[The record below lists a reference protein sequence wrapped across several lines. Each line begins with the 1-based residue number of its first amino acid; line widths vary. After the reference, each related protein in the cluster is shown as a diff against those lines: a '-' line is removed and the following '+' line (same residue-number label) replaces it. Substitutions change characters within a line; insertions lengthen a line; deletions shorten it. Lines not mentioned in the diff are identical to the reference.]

1 MEGVARC
8 VVDGYTNSAKGIR
21 APHTRARHAHSVRSA
36 AAMRRHAYAA
46 CDRGRYGSLG
56 LFSVRQNVR
65 GLTVGC
71 RRR

>member
-21 APHTRARHAHSVRSA
+21 APHTPPRHAHSVRRA
-36 AAMRRHAYAA
+36 APVRRHAYAP
-46 CDRGRYGSLG
+46 RLRERYGSLG